1 MIGHDAT
8 TRLDLDSQIQF
19 LSRLQFVTQ
28 FSSHLIQ
35 ISGPFGAGKT
45 ELLHCYLEHFSPEQ
59 HQVLLSAE
67 PDMSLT
73 SVRTQLLQQLVP
85 TKPFNEQDSL
95 LQSVSHMLSSD
106 RLHCLLV
113 VDNAHYLS
121 IPILAE
127 LWELVC
133 HANQQADWQLNVLLF
148 TEPDVIAQ
156 PLAKMTHGQ
165 SEMPLELEI
174 APLPAN
180 EVLQLI
186 EHCYEQDLQKRR
198 ELKLRYQHRFAFPGQ
213 LDEDT
218 QPPGEEVSMT
228 TSHQLSPRTG
238 LLIGVLLAL
247 VVALLWLWPE
257 SKPSEDSAIDSSAS
271 QVIEGKE
278 LISSGEPTEDTAALP
293 PDVTQEGLTVGR
305 TDTDKRVVVPAQ
317 VVDAMMGDQALGLVG
332 AQTHFSDAEINA
344 LDPANVYPSSVTS
357 PQATTTPLSESE
369 PISESVKP
377 EPEQPAKSL
386 DKSLKQHDTPQPI
399 SHNNQH
405 SDKQIL
411 QQVNSRHYA
420 LQLAAVHSWQ
430 QAKQFVA
437 KYGVTESAH
446 IYQTERQGKAWFIVV
461 IGDYSSATQAKWA
474 KNQLSHEVQALK
486 PWPKSYAQIQKEMNR
501 VK

>member
-95 LQSVSHMLSSD
+95 LQSISHMLSSD

-198 ELKLRYQHRFAFPGQ
+198 ELKLRYQHSFAFPGQ

-228 TSHQLSPRTG
+228 ASHQLSLRTG

-271 QVIEGKE
+271 QVMEGKE

-293 PDVTQEGLTVGR
+293 PDVTQAGLTVGR

-344 LDPANVYPSSVTS
+344 LEPANVHPSSVTS

-369 PISESVKP
+369 PISESVK
-377 EPEQPAKSL
+377 PEQPAKSL

-461 IGDYSSATQAKWA
+461 IGDYSSATQAKRA